1 MIDVH
6 KGWWMMYYLRE
17 QMSNVTSGVVEL
29 WSKFTDVA
37 YKTRE
42 SAAAAGTSAAS
53 NFAIGATGIARFLS
67 RNARAAYE
75 DTTKAIT
82 NRATSIVVAQTMQAI
97 VSNLQKY
104 LQDNPT
110 WIPKQRESF
119 LKILQQPVYDPYTQE
134 VDYDALNQVIEILPE
149 AVPQEV
155 FDAICNAL
163 FSELPMGYVKRTW
176 QGIAASAIS
185 QAYDFVK
192 GRIGDML
199 SIGVSLGYFSSL
211 KSIKQKYPKSSF
223 VLSAAIGG
231 VAKYIYH
238 RPPIFVSQF
247 MSSINSRIKRLWQ
260 NTYPYRVIKGEFSR
274 ENNLAAMR
282 AMLRMGVYRL
292 LNPQEASSIREDCRQ
307 SSSGSLT
314 DEILSGVEDEED
326 DDEFALISPSS
337 SQSGEGTSTATDSS
351 EPWGVE
357 EEGYL
362 LVNDNKTWRPSLDA
376 NGESRDVSQN
386 LQEAL
391 QQLFYHK
398 AIVANAEREAEC
410 LRAKLQA
417 ALRGLHVAPP
427 GDKASLTF
435 ETFIL
440 ALIEGIPAMIKDN
453 MIGNSATEIEAI
465 LRYIESVREIGIE
478 VPSTVP
484 TLLEEVQAAW
494 SLSRPETTAMNHM
507 FEGFRNKAMALMY
520 GTKEQPDSAV
530 PPKVPQQNRRLTL

>member
-6 KGWWMMYYLRE
+6 KGWWVMYYFRE
-17 QMSNVTSGVVEL
+17 QMSNVASGVAGL
-29 WSKFTDVA
+29 WGKFTDVA
-37 YKTRE
+37 YKTCG
-42 SAAAAGTSAAS
+42 SAAAAGAFVYS
-53 NFAIGATGIARFLS
+53 NFSRGATSIARSFS
-67 RNARAAYE
+67 INARAAYE
-75 DTTKAIT
+75 DSTKAIT
-82 NRATSIVVAQTMQAI
+82 NRATSIVVAQTMQTI
-97 VSNLQKY
+97 VSKLQKY
-104 LQDNPT
+104 LQDNPM

-119 LKILQQPVYDPYTQE
+119 LKILQKSVYNPYTQE
-134 VDYDALNQVIEILPE
+134 VDYEALDEVIDILPE

-231 VAKYIYH
+231 VAKYLYH

-282 AMLRMGVYRL
+282 AMLRRGVYRL
-292 LNPQEASSIREDCRQ
+292 LNANQASSTREDFRQ
-307 SSSGSLT
+307 ASSGSFT
-314 DEILSGVEDEED
+314 DDILKQVQYEEDE
-326 DDEFALISPSS
+326 FQLITPRS
-337 SQSGEGTSTATDSS
+337 SQSAEGTSTATDGS
-351 EPWGVE
+351 EPWDVE
-357 EEGYL
+357 EEGYV
-362 LVNDNKTWRPSLDA
+362 LVDDAHTRKWRPSTGA
-376 NGESRDVSQN
+376 NGEPKNVSQN
-386 LQEAL
+386 LQEAR

-398 AIVANAEREAEC
+398 AIVANAEREADW
-410 LRAKLQA
+410 LRDKLQA
-417 ALRGLHVAPP
+417 ALHGLHVAPP
-427 GDKASLTF
+427 GSPESITF

-453 MIGNSATEIEAI
+453 MIGNSATEIENI
-465 LRYIESVREIGIE
+465 LRYIESVREVSIE
-478 VPSTVP
+478 VPSIEP
-484 TLLEEVQAAW
+484 NLWEEVKAAW
-494 SLSRPETTAMNHM
+494 SLERPETTALNHM
-507 FEGFRNKAMALMY
+507 FERFKNESTTSRCGN
-520 GTKEQPDSAV
+520 TEQTSVSV
-530 PPKVPQQNRRLTL
+530 PHYPLKMNSIS